1 MTTPESETTVYHLC
15 VAYSKEKLEAEVT
28 QLLREGWLLLGSTQ
42 LTSGKEY
49 ICFAQPMVKTV
60 RQPPAGESTPP

>member
-1 MTTPESETTVYHLC
+1 MNEPPDTTTTVYHLC

-28 QLLREGWLLLGSTQ
+28 QLLHEGWLLLGSTQ
-42 LTSGKEY
+42 LTAANDD

-60 RQPPAGESTPP
+60 PAPKP